1 MNEGQ
6 KLGKYRII
14 KSLGQGGEGRVYL
27 AEDESLGRQVAV
39 KRLWEKEKQRGEQ
52 SKESGGRDGEP
63 VERDGESG
71 EQDGGERI
79 KAEAA
84 FLRDLRHPMLPVV
97 YELLC
102 EDGWFLVMEFIEGI
116 SLHNYIEKQGSVG
129 EAQARLWAAAL
140 LDVLDYLHSRETPVI
155 YRDLKPDNIMVC
167 RGGNL
172 KLVDFGAAG
181 LRSFGEEDGARMPFS
196 AGFAAPEQRGEDGLG
211 VRADERSDLYAL
223 GKTLY
228 YMVTGTVS
236 GASPDTSFPA
246 SYYNPLLS
254 EEIEEIIESCTRE
267 APEARYQVAGEVMR
281 DLLRGGGRRKGRRGR
296 GFVRHIEKQICLT
309 DFFHL

>member
-236 GASPDTSFPA
+236 GVSPDTSFPA

-254 EEIEEIIESCTRE
+254 EEIEEIIERCTRE